1 MTYKKAHFREIRGIL
16 DMRNRFLCDVFEEMR
31 KAHETANFSYLPGLI
46 EEAQY
51 MGNKMEA
58 AIEDKNDLK
67 RYECDI
73 SELKKE
79 KKELEAK
86 IEKTKAKLKD
96 LDEMVEGME
105 DVVEGLKQS
114 KAFLLKEIE
123 AIKGQ
128 NGVRGQV
135 IDESL

>member
-1 MTYKKAHFREIRGIL
+1 M
-16 DMRNRFLCDVFEEMR
+16 CDVFEEMR

-67 RYECDI
+67 RYEQKI

-79 KKELEAK
+79 KKELKARV
-86 IEKTKAKLKD
+86 EKLRAKLKD
-96 LDEMVEGME
+96 LNEMVEGME

-114 KAFLLKEIE
+114 KTFLLKEIE
-123 AIKGQ
+123 AVKGQ
-128 NGVRGQV
+128 SGIRGQV
-135 IDESL
+135 ANESL